1 LAHLEGE
8 IRSLTRLTE
17 PEDGFAS
24 SADLQVGS
32 TRVDIDLSGTI
43 DVAAERTRL
52 EKDLVVVTKEIEDS
66 SARLSNSDFVGKA
79 PAAVVEKIQK
89 RLVDATAD
97 RDRIQD
103 QLSRLGK

>member
-1 LAHLEGE
+1 MG
-8 IRSLTRLTE
+8 T
-17 PEDGFAS
+17 
-24 SADLQVGS
+24 

-52 EKDLVVVTKEIEDS
+52 EKDLAAVVKEIEDS
-66 SARLSNSDFVGKA
+66 SARLGNSDFVGKA

-89 RLVDATAD
+89 RLVDAVAD
-97 RDRIQD
+97 RERIQD